1 MCIAHL
7 GVGVFIVGATVASA
21 YNFETDVAARPGDR
35 LQAAGY
41 EVVFRDLRRVEGPN
55 YVAERGEFE
64 VRKNDRLVTVL
75 TSEQRVY
82 QVQSN
87 PMTEAGIDARIAR
100 DVFVAL
106 GEPLGAG
113 AWSVRLQVK
122 PLIRLIWLGALI
134 MAFGGLLAITD
145 RRYRQPVRE
154 RSAAANAPTTP
165 VERRA

>member
-1 MCIAHL
+1 
-7 GVGVFIVGATVASA
+7 VFIIGATVASA

-35 LQAAGY
+35 MQAAGY

-55 YVAERGEFE
+55 YVAEQGEFE
-64 VRKNDRLVTVL
+64 IRRNGRLVTVL

-82 QVQSN
+82 QVQTN

-106 GEPLGAG
+106 GEPLGGG

-122 PLIRLIWLGALI
+122 PLIRLIWLGTLI

-145 RRYRQPVRE
+145 RRYRMPVRE
-154 RSAAANAPTTP
+154 HSAAPRAPSTP
-165 VERRA
+165 AEGRA